1 MLFRC
6 SFFAGIK
13 DTSKV
18 VSLRKLDT
26 KAKLPATVFTY
37 TFGIITALIA
47 DVEPIMEGYKTG
59 KQLITY
65 LYKPTLCNM
74 KVWMKLLVKKKGPY
88 PFWI

>member
-1 MLFRC
+1 M
-6 SFFAGIK
+6 
-13 DTSKV
+13 

-74 KVWMKLLVKKKGPY
+74 KVWMKLLVKMKGPY
-88 PFWI
+88 PLWI